1 MKITTKLVLLNA
13 VGIATFALLVATVF
27 WRVSSVKDSAH
38 DITSNIVPT
47 LATVPQINQEFAEAR
62 RQALMWTAVQPED
75 EKAVKES
82 FFATR
87 ERLAKALQSYEK
99 AIELD
104 APDVK
109 ERDIALF
116 KAVVD
121 AQATWI
127 RLTDQLMALE
137 GKEVRLDFL
146 RKVTSPAADK
156 VFVAVSELVQFNV
169 DLGNRRSA
177 EVAADIQTLY
187 ATVIAI
193 GAAGC
198 AALLVVG
205 FVISRSIAQSLHRLQ
220 QETAEIGK
228 TLDFTRRFDAGSR
241 DEIGVTASALND
253 LLGVVQ
259 QSLGAIAGVSRNVGL
274 RAGELATST
283 NELSA
288 ANEMVSSSSSA
299 MAAAVEEV
307 TVSIAHVAERSQ
319 ETRVLAQQAGDLAA
333 TGGMAITEAI
343 DKVDRIAERANL
355 TAQQVEALS
364 QKAENISTVV
374 TAIKEIAEQTNLLA
388 LNAAIEAARAGEV
401 GRGFAV
407 VADEVRKL
415 AERTGTSTQEIAQ
428 TIAQMQSEALHT
440 VTAIRLTVEEVAAG
454 VNHVTSAGEV
464 VAQIKDSAQAVL
476 SSVNDI
482 SDAMREQSMASNS
495 MAQEIEKVA
504 QMTEETSA
512 NAHGTA
518 EVGAQLHGYSDELLG
533 VVARYKV

>member
-13 VGIATFALLVATVF
+13 VGIVTFALLLGTVF
-27 WRVSSVKDSAH
+27 VTVSAVKEDAY
-38 DITSNIVPT
+38 DITENIVPT
-47 LATVPQINQEFAEAR
+47 LATVPEINQNFAEAR
-62 RQALMWTAVQPED
+62 RQALMWASVGPAD

-82 FFATR
+82 F
-87 ERLAKALQSYEK
+87 LAARAKLDQSLHAYDK

-104 APDVK
+104 SPDIKDQDRQLFNVVMDATK
-109 ERDIALF
+109 KWNALG
-116 KAVVD
+116 
-121 AQATWI
+121 
-127 RLTDQLMALE
+127 DQLMTIE
-137 GKEVRLDFL
+137 GNEAQVDFV

-156 VFVAVSELVQFNV
+156 VFVAVTDLVRFNV
-169 DLGNRRSA
+169 DLGKKGS
-177 EVAADIQTLY
+177 EKVGADLRLLY
-187 ATVIAI
+187 AVVTTI
-193 GAAGC
+193 GVVGC
-198 AALLVVG
+198 IALLVIG
-205 FVISRSIAQSLHRLQ
+205 FVISRSISQSLGRLQ
-220 QETAEIGK
+220 RETADIGS
-228 TLDFTRRFDAGSR
+228 TLDFSRRFAAGSR
-241 DEIGVTASALND
+241 DEIGVTATALNG
-253 LLGVVQ
+253 LLAIVQ
-259 QSLGAIAGVSRNVGL
+259 QSLGTIGDVSRNVGM
-274 RAGELATST
+274 RASELATNT
-283 NELSA
+283 QELSA

-319 ETRVLAQQAGDLAA
+319 ETRVLAQQAGDLAV
-333 TGGMAITEAI
+333 TGGEAI
-343 DKVDRIAERANL
+343 SEAIRKVDRIAERANM

-415 AERTGTSTQEIAQ
+415 AERTGTSTQEIAR
-428 TIAQMQSEALHT
+428 TIEQMQSEALHT

-454 VNHVTSAGEV
+454 VSHVTSAGEV

-512 NAHGTA
+512 NAQGTA
-518 EVGAQLHGYSDELLG
+518 DVGGQLHGYSQELLG

>member
-13 VGIATFALLVATVF
+13 VGIATFALLLATVF
-27 WRVSSVKDSAH
+27 WRVSLVKTDAH

-62 RQALMWTAVQPED
+62 RQALLWASVPPQD
-75 EKAVKES
+75 EKAVRES
-82 FFATR
+82 FLVTR
-87 ERLAKALQSYEK
+87 TSLAKALHGYEK

-104 APDVK
+104 APDIK
-109 ERDIALF
+109 ARDTELF

-121 AQATWI
+121 AQAKWVA
-127 RLTDQLMALE
+127 LTDQLMTLE
-137 GKEVRLDFL
+137 GTDVQIDFV

-156 VFVAVSELVQFNV
+156 VFAAVSDLVQFNV
-169 DLGNRRSA
+169 DVGNRRST

-187 ATVIAI
+187 SMVIAI

-198 AALLVVG
+198 AALLAVG
-205 FVISRSIAQSLHRLQ
+205 FVISRSIAQSLRRLQ
-220 QETAEIGK
+220 QETDAIGK
-228 TLDFTRRFDAGSR
+228 TLDFTQRFDARGR
-241 DEIGVTASALND
+241 DEIGVTASALNG
-253 LLGVVQ
+253 LLDVVQ
-259 QSLGAIAGVSRNVGL
+259 QSLGAIAGVSRNVGM

-283 NELSA
+283 TELSA

-333 TGGMAITEAI
+333 TGGTAITDAI
-343 DKVDRIAERANL
+343 AKVDRIAERANM

-364 QKAENISTVV
+364 HKATNISTVV

-415 AERTGTSTQEIAQ
+415 AERTGTSTQEIAL
-428 TIAQMQSEALHT
+428 TIEQMQHEAQQT

-454 VNHVTSAGEV
+454 VSHVTSAGEV

-476 SSVNDI
+476 ASVNDI

-512 NAHGTA
+512 NAQGTA
-518 EVGAQLHGYSDELLG
+518 EVGGQLNDYSQDLLG
-533 VVARYKV
+533 IVSRYKV